1 MGGLPLDKDR
11 AARIAEEHSIPF
23 FLAMLLD
30 IRGLT
35 QPGEIQGM
43 LGQAPPVR
51 SLFDEGH
58 GQGGGAHPPGHGQL

>member
-1 MGGLPLDKDR
+1 MHMKKWEVCRLDKDR

-35 QPGEIQGM
+35 QPG
-43 LGQAPPVR
+43 
-51 SLFDEGH
+51 
-58 GQGGGAHPPGHGQL
+58 